1 MVGKLEKSS
10 PGGFEYLLV
19 AIDKFSK
26 WIEAK
31 PVRKADGATALKFVC
46 SLVTRFGIPH
56 SIITD
61 NGTNFAQGELKDYCH
76 DVGIRLDLASVAHPQ
91 SNGQVERANGL
102 LLSGIKPRLE
112 EPLRRAAGAWAEEL
126 DSVLWSLRTT
136 PNRSTGFT
144 PFFLVYGS
152 EAVLPSD
159 IIHDSPRVSAYN
171 EETADEARQLSVD
184 LIEEA
189 RNLADQRS
197 TIYQQKLQRY
207 HSRRVRNRSFMVGD
221 LVLRL
226 RQVKDHKLQSPWEG
240 PFVVSKVLHNGSYY
254 LVDFRELRD
263 RPANWHRKRKR
274 EDPGD
279 IYDETDRP
287 WNISQLR
294 PFHT

>member
-1 MVGKLEKSS
+1 MS
-10 PGGFEYLLV
+10 
-19 AIDKFSK
+19 
-26 WIEAK
+26 
-31 PVRKADGATALKFVC
+31 
-46 SLVTRFGIPH
+46 
-56 SIITD
+56 
-61 NGTNFAQGELKDYCH
+61 
-76 DVGIRLDLASVAHPQ
+76 HPQ

-102 LLSGIKPRLE
+102 ILARIKPRLE
-112 EPLRRAAGAWAEEL
+112 EPLQRAAGAWAKEL

-159 IIHDSPRVSAYN
+159 IIHDSLRVSIYN
-171 EETADEARQLSVD
+171 EETADEARQLFVD

-189 RNLADQRS
+189 QNLADQCS
-197 TIYQQKLQRY
+197 TIYQQKLRRY
-207 HSRRVRNRSFMVGD
+207 HSRRVRNRSFMAGD

-240 PFVVSKVLHNGSYY
+240 PFVISKVLHNGSYY
-254 LVDFRELRD
+254 LVHFHELKD

-274 EDPGD
+274 EDPDD
-279 IYDETDRP
+279 IYDETGSP
-287 WNISQLR
+287 WNIAQLR